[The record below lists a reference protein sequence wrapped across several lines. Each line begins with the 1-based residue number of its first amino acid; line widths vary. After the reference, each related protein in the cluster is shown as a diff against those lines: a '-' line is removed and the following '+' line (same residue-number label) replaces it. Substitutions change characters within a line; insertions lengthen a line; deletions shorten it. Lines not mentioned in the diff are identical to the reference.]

1 MARSSNRFES
11 YVLST
16 TDLMVGLLFIFL
28 IIVFYFAYI
37 NSRNAE
43 ELRQNAELARILKDV
58 KAENITLAERISE
71 LTQEILR
78 LEQEILRLERELA
91 AAQKDLKTA
100 KDKLNSAQADKKEMA
115 ERISELTQKIVEL
128 EGKLAAAQKDLK
140 TAEDKLAKEKTVTKE
155 LRMMYIR
162 VNEARKD
169 LLEKIGQKMK
179 EQGFSVKVDHKRGII
194 RLPEG
199 KLFDK
204 GKILFSPGGRKNM
217 RIMTDVLRA
226 ILPCYVGTGKSKT
239 KKLKSSCGVISH
251 KIEAV
256 FLEGH
261 ADIQKVRRPTKDYK
275 DNDELAA
282 KRALEAF
289 KLINADT
296 VLKNL
301 KNEKG
306 EFLFGV
312 SGYGEMRPVCEEP
325 HEECW
330 KLNRRIDLRFMM
342 QAPKI
347 EDGMAGR
354 IGRN

>member
-58 KAENITLAERISE
+58 KAESITLAERISE
-71 LTQEILR
+71 

-100 KDKLNSAQADKKEMA
+100 KDKL
-115 ERISELTQKIVEL
+115 
-128 EGKLAAAQKDLK
+128 
-140 TAEDKLAKEKTVTKE
+140 AKEKTVTKE
-155 LRMMYIR
+155 LRMIYAR
-162 VNEARKD
+162 VNIARKD

-179 EQGFSVKVDHKRGII
+179 EQGFSVKVDHERGII

-204 GKILFSPGGRKNM
+204 GKILFSAGGRKNM

-342 QAPKI
+342 QAPRVKEDIVEKI
-347 EDGMAGR
+347 GEKQ
-354 IGRN
+354 N